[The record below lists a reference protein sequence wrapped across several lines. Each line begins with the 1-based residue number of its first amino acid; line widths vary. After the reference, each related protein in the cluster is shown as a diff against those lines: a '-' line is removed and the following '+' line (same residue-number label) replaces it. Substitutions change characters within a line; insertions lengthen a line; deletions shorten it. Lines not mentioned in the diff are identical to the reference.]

1 MSAADD
7 NAPGAMAER
16 LARLT
21 PQQRELLRRRLS
33 AREADSGDAQDNAIQ
48 RRSRPGESLPLSAAQ
63 QRMWFFERLQPGS
76 GAYHVYGHHTLR
88 GELDPVALEQALADV
103 IQRHDALRTSFAEV
117 AGEPRQTVAEHVEVG
132 LPMID
137 LRGLDLIEREAQARR
152 TTSEETERPF
162 DLARAPLLRATLL
175 RLDDQEHLLLVVMHH
190 IVTDAW
196 SCGVLFDELARC
208 YEARLDGQAPA
219 LPALALQFGDA
230 VLWQREPAQEQQI
243 ADQLAYWRQ
252 TLDGASGVLELPT
265 DRPRRPVPTGR
276 GARHHLRIPLSVAAG
291 LADLA
296 RREHATLF
304 MALLAAFQTL
314 LGRHAGQDDVVVGS
328 PVANRGVDGVAP
340 MIGLFVNT
348 LALRGDLSGD
358 PSFRALL
365 ARTRAHCLDAFEHGQ
380 APLERVIDQLTLE
393 RVPGRTPLFQSLFV
407 LQNAGT
413 APLALRGLSSEWR
426 EPDVHT
432 ARFEL
437 TLSLG
442 ASEAGLDGVLD
453 YDSDLYDAAT
463 IARLADQYGVLLH
476 RVLADP
482 DLPLSRVSLLDQDA
496 RHEVLALGDGGPA
509 PLPPAPTL
517 YALFERQVQRSP
529 DAIAIVEPGRELSYR
544 ELHRRANGIAQR
556 LRALGTGAETRVA
569 VLADRSAEALIG
581 VLGVLAAGGAYV
593 PIDPAH
599 PDERIAFLLAD
610 AGALALV
617 AHAALVARADAIGV
631 DLPCVITDSVPPS
644 EQAPAEVAGAD
655 NAAYVIYT
663 SGSTGAPK
671 GVVVEHRGA
680 VNLSLGFMARH
691 DFVAQRLLMIPPLVF
706 DASVGDIFPAL
717 ASGSALVLHP
727 APAELGPYE
736 LESFCRD
743 YGVTAID
750 APAALW
756 RRWSE
761 GWFAAPRTRPLL
773 PALRLMMIGG
783 ESVPLEQ
790 VRRYAGVSG
799 GRVALCNHYGPT
811 EASVCATMLSTRD
824 GGEYAGSELPIGTPL
839 PGVRV
844 YVLDGELNLLPR
856 GVVGELCIG
865 GAGIA
870 RGYLGQPALTEAAF
884 LPDPHADA
892 PGARLYRTGD
902 LARWNTDGS
911 LQFLGRRDHQVKLRG
926 VRIELGEI
934 ETALAAHP
942 QVQAAAAALREDRP
956 GDKRLVAYVVGDAA
970 LDLATLREFLA
981 QRLPE
986 ALLPSLFVPLPALP
1000 LNRNGKVDRHALPVP
1015 PAAIAQA
1022 RRIRAAQ
1029 GETERGVLAVWRE
1042 VLGRED
1048 IGADEDFFALGGD
1061 SLSTLPLVFK
1071 LHAAFGVE
1079 LPLAAVF
1086 ASPTVAGLAR
1096 VIEAQRAG
1104 ETGAR
1109 TDLRARVALP
1119 ADVDPRGALPAAARS
1134 QPACALVTGAT
1145 GFLGAYLV
1153 RELLDTTAAELLC
1166 LVRADTPAEGL
1177 RRIRA
1182 NLDSYALW
1190 RAGDERRLQPVC
1202 GDLAAPRLGLD
1213 EAAFDALA
1221 RRAEVIFHNGGQVNF
1236 LAPYEHLE
1244 AANVG
1249 GTVEVLRL
1257 ATRHRIKPVHL
1268 VSTLGVYLT
1277 EQNLERTVR
1286 ESDPPPDAEGQS
1298 GGYNQSK
1305 WVGEQLALAA
1315 RERGVPVA
1323 IYRPARITGDSR
1335 LGTSN
1340 LGDYFNAWIKGC
1352 VQLGYA
1358 PHLPDESFDMA
1369 PVDYV
1374 GRAIVRLALGAGEAN
1389 GQYHFFNARRLPI
1402 VDAVATMR
1410 DAGLAV
1416 EEIDYASWRRAL
1428 LADAAVSREN
1438 ALAPFAGL
1446 FPEHPDPREP
1456 RFDCSATTDAVAALG
1471 LVCPPADRVLFA
1483 TYLDFLRSRGAL
1495 PLAVEEEEA

>member
-1 MSAADD
+1 MSRTDD

-33 AREADSGDAQDNAIQ
+33 AHDAETPQDNAIQ

-63 QRMWFFERLQPGS
+63 QRIWFFERLQPGS
-76 GAYHVYGHHTLR
+76 GAYHVYGHHLLR
-88 GELDPVALEQALADV
+88 GALDPVALERALADV
-103 IQRHDALRTSFAEV
+103 IQRHDGLRMSFAEV
-117 AGEPRQTVAEHVEVG
+117 AGEPRQTVAAQVEVAVP
-132 LPMID
+132 LID
-137 LRGLDLIEREAQARR
+137 LRGLDPVAREAAARQYAD
-152 TTSEETERPF
+152 EETESPF
-162 DLARAPLLRATLL
+162 DLARAPLVRASLL
-175 RLDDQEHLLLVVMHH
+175 RLDEEEHLLLLVMHH
-190 IVTDAW
+190 IVSDAW
-196 SCGVLFDELARC
+196 SAGVLFDELSRC
-208 YEARLDGQAPA
+208 YDARLDGQTPA
-219 LPALALQFGDA
+219 LPELRLQFGDA
-230 VLWQREPAQEQQI
+230 VLWQREAAQERQV
-243 ADQLAYWRQ
+243 ADQLEFWRQ
-252 TLDGASGVLELPT
+252 ALDGSSGLLDLPG
-265 DRPRRPVPTGR
+265 DRPRSPTPTGR

-304 MALLAAFQTL
+304 MALLAALQTL
-314 LGRHAGQDDVVVGS
+314 LGRHAGQDDVVIGS

-340 MIGLFVNT
+340 LIGLFVNT

-358 PSFRALL
+358 PSFRELL
-365 ARTRAHCLDAFEHGQ
+365 ARTRAHCLDAFEHAQ
-380 APLERVIDQLTLE
+380 APLERVIDQLRLE
-393 RVPGRTPLFQSLFV
+393 RVPGRTPLFQTMFV

-413 APLALRGLSSEWR
+413 APLTLRGLNIEWF

-432 ARFEL
+432 SRFEL

-453 YDSDLYDAAT
+453 YDSDLFDAST

-482 DLPLSRVSLLDQDA
+482 DLPLSRLSLLDQDA

-509 PLPPAPTL
+509 PQPPAPTL
-517 YALFERQVQRSP
+517 YGLFERQAQRSP
-529 DAIAIVEPGRELSYR
+529 EAIAIVEPGRELSYR
-544 ELHRRANGIAQR
+544 DVYRRANGIAQR
-556 LRALGTGAETRVA
+556 LRALGTVAETRVA

-617 AHAALVARADAIGV
+617 APAALVARADAVAGTV
-631 DLPCVITDSVPPS
+631 PCVITDGVPPA
-644 EQAPAEVAGAD
+644 EQPPADLAGAD
-655 NAAYVIYT
+655 SAAYVIYT

-671 GVVVEHRGA
+671 GVVIEHRGV
-680 VNLSLGFMARH
+680 VNLTLGFMARH

-761 GWFAAPRTRPLL
+761 GWFAAQRTRPLL

-824 GGEYAGSELPIGTPL
+824 GGEFAGAELPIGTPL

-844 YVLDGELNLLPR
+844 YVLDAELGLAPR
-856 GVVGELCIG
+856 GVIGELCIG

-870 RGYLGQPALTEAAF
+870 RGYLGQPALSEAAF
-884 LPDPHADA
+884 LPDPYAET

-956 GDKRLVAYVVGDAA
+956 GDKRLVAYVVADAGLEPA
-970 LDLATLREFLA
+970 ALREFLA

-986 ALLPSLFVPLPALP
+986 ALLPSLFVTLPALP

-1015 PAAIAQA
+1015 PAAAA
-1022 RRIRAAQ
+1022 AERRVRAAQ
-1029 GETERGVLAVWRE
+1029 GEVETGVLAVWRQ

-1096 VIEAQRAG
+1096 AIEAQRAG
-1104 ETGAR
+1104 VADAR
-1109 TDLRARVALP
+1109 TDLRARVVLP
-1119 ADVDPRGALPAAARS
+1119 PDIDPSGALAPAARA
-1134 QPACALVTGAT
+1134 QPASALITGAT

-1153 RELLDTTAAELLC
+1153 RELLDTTGAELLC
-1166 LVRADTPAEGL
+1166 LVRADNETEGL

-1182 NLDSYALW
+1182 NLDTYELW
-1190 RAGDERRLQPVC
+1190 RAGDEQRLVPVC
-1202 GDLAAPRLGLD
+1202 GDLSAPRLGLSA
-1213 EAAFDALA
+1213 EAFDALA
-1221 RRAEVIFHNGGQVNF
+1221 QRAEVIFHNGGQVNF

-1249 GTVEVLRL
+1249 GTLEVLRL
-1257 ATRHRIKPVHL
+1257 AARHRVKPVHL

-1277 EQNLERTVR
+1277 ERHLDRVVC
-1286 ESDPPPDAEGQS
+1286 ESDPPPDAEGQM

-1305 WVGEQLALAA
+1305 WVGEQLGLAA
-1315 RERGVPVA
+1315 RERGLPVA

-1389 GQYHFFNARRLPI
+1389 GQYHFFNPRRLPI
-1402 VDAVATMR
+1402 VDAVETMR

-1416 EEIDYASWRRAL
+1416 EEIDYPSWRKAL
-1428 LADAAVSREN
+1428 LAEAAVSREN

-1446 FPEHPDPREP
+1446 FPQDPDPREP
-1456 RFDCSATTDAVAALG
+1456 RFDCSATLDAVAALG

>member
-1 MSAADD
+1 MSATDD

-21 PQQRELLRRRLS
+21 PQQRELLRRRL
-33 AREADSGDAQDNAIQ
+33 ATRDAQAPAEAGIV
-48 RRSRPGESLPLSAAQ
+48 RRSRPGEALPLSPAQ
-63 QRMWFFERLQPGS
+63 QRIWFFERLQPGT
-76 GAYHVYGHHTLR
+76 GAYHVYGHYSVR
-88 GELDPVALEQALADV
+88 GALDAAALERAFADV
-103 IQRHDALRTSFAEV
+103 VQRHDALRTSF
-117 AGEPRQTVAEHVEVG
+117 GEIEGQPRQTVAERVEFA
-132 LPMID
+132 LPVID
-137 LRGLDLIEREAQARR
+137 LRGLDLVAREAEARR
-152 TTSEETERPF
+152 YADEETERAF

-175 RLDDQEHLLLVVMHH
+175 RLDDEEHLLLVVMHH
-190 IVTDAW
+190 IVSDAW
-196 SCGVLFDELARC
+196 SCGILFDEVARC
-208 YEARLDGQAPA
+208 YEARLDGVEPN
-219 LPALALQFGDA
+219 LPELRLQFGDA
-230 VLWQREPAQEQQI
+230 VLWQREPAQEQR
-243 ADQLAYWRQ
+243 ALAQLDYWKRA
-252 TLDGASGVLELPT
+252 LDGVGGLLDLPT
-265 DRPRRPVPTGR
+265 DRPRSPSPTGR

-304 MALLAAFQTL
+304 MALLAVFQTL
-314 LGRHAGQDDVVVGS
+314 LARHSGQDDIVIGT
-328 PVANRGVDGVAP
+328 PVANRGDDGAAP

-358 PSFRALL
+358 PSFRTLL
-365 ARTRAHCLDAFEHGQ
+365 ARTRAHCLDAFEHAQ
-380 APLERVIDQLTLE
+380 APLERVIDQLQLE
-393 RVPGRTPLFQSLFV
+393 RVPGRTPLFQSMFV
-407 LQNAGT
+407 LQNAT
-413 APLALRGLSSEWR
+413 VAPLALRGVTLEWR

-432 ARFEL
+432 SRFEL

-453 YDSDLYDAAT
+453 YDSDLFDAST

-482 DLPLSRVSLLDQDA
+482 DLPLSRLSVLDLDA
-496 RHEVLALGDGGPA
+496 RHEVLALGDGGAA
-509 PLPPAPTL
+509 PSPPAPTL
-517 YALFERQVQRSP
+517 YALFEQQAQRTP
-529 DAIAIVEPGRELSYR
+529 EAIAIVEPGRELSYR
-544 ELHRRANGIAQR
+544 EVRRRANGIAQR
-556 LRALGTGAETRVA
+556 LRALGTTAETRVA

-599 PDERIAFLLAD
+599 PDERIAFLLGD

-617 AHAALVARADAIGV
+617 APAALVARADAVAGSV
-631 DLPCVITDSVPPS
+631 PCVITDGVPPS
-644 EQAPAEVAGAD
+644 EQAPAEAAGAD
-655 NAAYVIYT
+655 SAAYVIYT

-671 GVVVEHRGA
+671 GVLVEHRGA
-680 VNLSLGFMARH
+680 VNLTLGFMARH
-691 DFVAQRLLMIPPLVF
+691 DFTAQRLLMIPPLVF

-736 LESFCRD
+736 LETFCRD

-761 GWFAAPRTRPLL
+761 GWFAAQRTRPLL

-790 VRRYAGVSG
+790 VRRFAGITA

-824 GGEYAGSELPIGTPL
+824 GGEYAGAELPIGTPL

-844 YVLDGELNLLPR
+844 YVLDADLGLAPR

-870 RGYLGQPALTEAAF
+870 REYLGQPGLTEAAF
-884 LPDPHADA
+884 LPDPHSDA

-911 LQFLGRRDHQVKLRG
+911 LQFLGRRDQQVKLRG

-956 GDKRLVAYVVGDAA
+956 GDKRLVAYVVADAG
-970 LDLATLREFLA
+970 LEPQSLREFLA
-981 QRLPE
+981 QRLPD
-986 ALLPSLFVPLPALP
+986 AMLPSLYVPLPALP
-1000 LNRNGKVDRHALPVP
+1000 LNRNGKVDRHALPLP
-1015 PAAIAQA
+1015 PASVAAT
-1022 RRIRAAQ
+1022 RRMRAPEGA
-1029 GETERGVLAVWRE
+1029 TEHGVLAVWRE

-1071 LHAAFGVE
+1071 LQAAFGVE
-1079 LPLAAVF
+1079 LALAAVF
-1086 ASPTVAGLAR
+1086 ATPTVAGLAR
-1096 VIEAQRAG
+1096 AIDAQRAG
-1104 ETGAR
+1104 ESQVGPDLHAR
-1109 TDLRARVALP
+1109 AVLP
-1119 ADVDPRGALPAAARS
+1119 DDIDPRGALPAVARTHPNS
-1134 QPACALVTGAT
+1134 VLVTGAT

-1153 RELLDTTAAELLC
+1153 RELLDSTDAELLC
-1166 LVRADTPAEGL
+1166 LVRADSDADGL
-1177 RRIRA
+1177 RRVRS
-1182 NLDSYALW
+1182 NLETYGLW
-1190 RAGDERRLQPVC
+1190 RGEDEHRLHPVL
-1202 GDLAAPRLGLD
+1202 GDLAAPRLGLGED
-1213 EAAFDALA
+1213 AFDALA
-1221 RRAEVIFHNGGQVNF
+1221 RRAEAIFHNGGQVNF

-1257 ATRHRIKPVHL
+1257 ATRVRIKPVHL

-1277 EQNLERTVR
+1277 ERHLDRVVR
-1286 ESDPPPDAEGQS
+1286 ESDPPPDAEGQY

-1315 RERGVPVA
+1315 RARGLPVA

-1374 GRAIVRLALGAGEAN
+1374 GRAIVRLALGAGDAN
-1389 GQYHFFNARRLPI
+1389 GQFHFFNPRRLPI
-1402 VDAVATMR
+1402 TEAVATLR

-1416 EEIDYASWRRAL
+1416 EEIDYPSWRRAL
-1428 LADAAVSREN
+1428 LAEAAVSREN

-1446 FPEHPDPREP
+1446 FPEQPDPREP
-1456 RFDCSATTDAVAALG
+1456 RFDCSATAAAVATLG
-1471 LVCPPADRVLFA
+1471 IVCPPADRVLFA

-1495 PLAVEEEEA
+1495 PAAVEEEA